1 MSAAGD
7 RGEGGAVVIAAGGTG
22 GHIYPAQA
30 LARALRARGHA
41 PAFITDRRGETFGGD
56 LADVPC
62 HTVRASGIAGR
73 GWLGVLGG
81 VFDLA
86 LGTIQAWRLL
96 RRLAP
101 RLTVG
106 FGGYASVPPLF
117 AAAKQGRATL
127 IHEANAVLGRA
138 NRLLAPHVG
147 AIATSFGETQ
157 GLSRRVR
164 DLVVETG
171 NPVRPNIVAAR
182 EAAYAPLEAGQPLR
196 LLVLGGSL
204 GATVM
209 SRVVA
214 PALCGLSEELRARLS
229 VTQQCRSEDLEAVRA
244 AYDQAGIAAELAPFF
259 DGMPDRLAEA
269 HLVICRAGASTVAEV
284 TVVGRPALLVPYPH
298 ATDDHQT
305 ANAEALV
312 RAGGGW
318 ILPEPGFTTES
329 LTAMIEQFIAAPELL
344 TKAAEKSRALGRPD
358 AAERLA
364 DLAEQLINERRV
376 AREAA

>member
-81 VFDLA
+81 MFDLA

-138 NRLLAPHVG
+138 NRLLAPRAG
-147 AIATSFGETQ
+147 AIATSFEATR
-157 GLSRRVR
+157 GLTRRA
-164 DLVVETG
+164 LAPVVETG
-171 NPVRPNIVAAR
+171 NPVRPDIVAAR
-182 EAAYAPLEAGQPLR
+182 EAAYVPLEAGQPLR

-229 VTQQCRSEDLEAVRA
+229 VTQQCRSEDLQAVRA

-259 DGMPDRLAEA
+259 DGMPDRLAEPQ
-269 HLVICRAGASTVAEV
+269 LEICRAGASTVAEV
-284 TVVGRPALLVPYPH
+284 TVVGRPAILVPYQH

-318 ILPEPGFTTES
+318 ILPEPGFTAES

-344 TKAAEKSRALGRPD
+344 ARVAEKSRALGRPD

-364 DLAEQLINERRV
+364 DLAEKLINERRV

>member
-41 PAFITDRRGETFGGD
+41 PAFVTDRRGETFGGD

-81 VFDLA
+81 MFDLA

-147 AIATSFGETQ
+147 AVATSFEGTQ

-171 NPVRPNIVAAR
+171 NPVRPDIVAAR
-182 EAAYAPLEAGQPLR
+182 EAAYAPLAAGQPLR

-204 GATVM
+204 PCVGDVDGNGEINAFDIE
-209 SRVVA
+209 
-214 PALCGLSEELRARLS
+214 PF
-229 VTQQCRSEDLEAVRA
+229 LEC
-244 AYDQAGIAAELAPFF
+244 LFP
-259 DGMPDRLAEA
+259 
-269 HLVICRAGASTVAEV
+269 
-284 TVVGRPALLVPYPH
+284 
-298 ATDDHQT
+298 
-305 ANAEALV
+305 
-312 RAGGGW
+312 
-318 ILPEPGFTTES
+318 
-329 LTAMIEQFIAAPELL
+329 
-344 TKAAEKSRALGRPD
+344 
-358 AAERLA
+358 
-364 DLAEQLINERRV
+364 
-376 AREAA
+376 

>member
-7 RGEGGAVVIAAGGTG
+7 RDEGAAVVIAAGGTG

-41 PAFITDRRGETFGGD
+41 PAFVTDRRGETFGGD

-73 GWLGVLGG
+73 GWLGVIGG
-81 VFDLA
+81 MFDLA

-171 NPVRPNIVAAR
+171 NPVRPDIVAAR

-284 TVVGRPALLVPYPH
+284 TVVGRPAILVPYPH

-329 LTAMIEQFIAAPELL
+329 LTAMIEQFIATPELL